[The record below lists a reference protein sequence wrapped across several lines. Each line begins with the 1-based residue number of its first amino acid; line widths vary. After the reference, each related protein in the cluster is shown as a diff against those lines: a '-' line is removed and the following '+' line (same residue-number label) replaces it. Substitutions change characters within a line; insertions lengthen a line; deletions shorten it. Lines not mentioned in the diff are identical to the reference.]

1 MAEKIKQGEESS
13 FTPARIDPEDVKKA
27 LKDFP
32 LSVQQ
37 ERGSQPPEPRLYKG
51 ACKVCGG
58 DVTEKIV
65 QEYNP
70 MTGPPIIGPGSRQQ
84 YRYVSKG
91 LYCKQC
97 GIRYEFVPGED
108 QEGKQ

>member
-1 MAEKIKQGEESS
+1 MTERAEESGKNTFS
-13 FTPARIDPEDVKKA
+13 PKNLNPKKVRKA

-32 LSVQQ
+32 LSIPRETEDQ
-37 ERGSQPPEPRLYKG
+37 SPKPRLYQG

-65 QEYNP
+65 REFNP

-84 YRYVSKG
+84 YSYVSKG
-91 LYCKQC
+91 LYCKRC
-97 GIRYEFVPGED
+97 GIRYEFVPEED
-108 QEGKQ
+108 QEKKQ